1 LFSTNAKEI
10 GTLYLIFSV
19 FAGMI
24 GTAFSVLIRLELSAP
39 GVQFL
44 QGDHQLFNV
53 IISAHAFIM
62 IFFMVMPGLVGGF
75 GNYLLPVQCGAPD
88 MAFPRL
94 NNISFWLLPPSLILL
109 LVSSLVENGAGTGWT
124 VLVSLLLIFTDL
136 VNLDKLSY
144 YRNIVLLNLTRC
156 ENILLLI
163 KVNNCLSFDFNV
175 RKKVIDLKIIRLNK
189 IIAKYF
195 IIHQR
200 LNVRHLIY
208 KFSTLNIN
216 KNSLSENKDIFHQWL
231 VGFTDGDGTFSI
243 ARQNN
248 NWSLIFQIG
257 QSNYNLRVLHFIKK
271 QLGVGNIIVDKNNK
285 FAQFRIR
292 DRSVLELI
300 IFPIFDKYPLL
311 TNKYFNYIKFKKAH
325 AILSDKSLTKSEKD
339 ILILNLIKTSP
350 PLDYISPAWSIIN
363 NIVSNY
369 ENASKIIS
377 KSWLVGFT
385 EAEGSFYLVNKS
397 KNRIVHAFEIT
408 QKLDKIVL
416 IGIKH
421 ILHISTNVKFKKAGY
436 YTIVTTNSRAIENII
451 QYYKNTMK
459 GMKSVEYRI

>member
-1 LFSTNAKEI
+1 LFKQCTKK
-10 GTLYLIFSV
+10 IFN
-19 FAGMI
+19 
-24 GTAFSVLIRLELSAP
+24 L
-39 GVQFL
+39 
-44 QGDHQLFNV
+44 
-53 IISAHAFIM
+53 
-62 IFFMVMPGLVGGF
+62 
-75 GNYLLPVQCGAPD
+75 
-88 MAFPRL
+88 
-94 NNISFWLLPPSLILL
+94 
-109 LVSSLVENGAGTGWT
+109 TGWT
-124 VLVSLLLIFTDL
+124 VLVSLLLIFKEL
-136 VNLDKLSY
+136 VILDKLSY
-144 YRNIVLLNLTRC
+144 YSDIVLLNLTRC
-156 ENILLLI
+156 EDILLLI
-163 KVNNCLSFDFNV
+163 KVNNCLSFFVNV

-189 IIAKYF
+189 IIAKYYT
-195 IIHQR
+195 IHQR
-200 LNVRHLIY
+200 LNVRHLISKFSKFS

-243 ARQNN
+243 VRQNN

-271 QLGVGNIIVDKNNK
+271 QLGAGNIIVEKNNN

-311 TNKYFNYIKFKKAH
+311 TSKYFNYIKFKKAH
-325 AILSDKSLTKSEKD
+325 VILSDKSLTKSEKD
-339 ILILNLIKTSP
+339 LFMFNLIKTNL

-369 ENASKIIS
+369 ENASKIMS

-421 ILHISTNVKFKKAGY
+421 LLHISTSVQIKNSGY
-436 YTIVTTNSRAIENII
+436 YTIVTTNSRGIENII

-459 GMKSVEYRI
+459 GMKSVEYRIWARSYVKDKGNFISLNKIRNQIRIMKQVKYNLIDMKI